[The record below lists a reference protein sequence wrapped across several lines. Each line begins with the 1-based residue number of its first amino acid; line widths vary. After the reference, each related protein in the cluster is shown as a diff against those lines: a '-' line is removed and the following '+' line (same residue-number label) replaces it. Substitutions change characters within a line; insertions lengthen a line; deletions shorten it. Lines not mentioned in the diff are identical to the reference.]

1 MLTEVGGPNLGTHGP
16 RHLARLDGLN
26 IGPPMQENAAGHHFF
41 SDGLGHTIEGTR
53 RGDPSVKMPRLPPP
67 SPPARWLPKGG
78 DVLLHVVPFIVIPG
92 RRSPP
97 CRSRAPS
104 PTPRRAYGR
113 PLHTPKRCFHSS
125 MVLAV
130 GSPSLRA
137 HTVDSAV
144 RMHIERWTN
153 LAAIGR
159 PAASVCPVGG
169 VTRSV
174 GPVRP
179 RRRRIRSSQVSTVE
193 TLACEDPSPW
203 SNKQWRESTKS
214 KID

>member
-1 MLTEVGGPNLGTHGP
+1 LSENYSHLHTKFKKIVFFWEHVYPGANRGDAISFSMDAGFVPAVMVGVGQPGK
-16 RHLARLDGLN
+16 ARWTD
-26 IGPPMQENAAGHHFF
+26 A
-41 SDGLGHTIEGTR
+41 R
-53 RGDPSVKMPRLPPP
+53 RGQSTDYRPSMEQSQKGKAAVGLP
-67 SPPARWLPKGG
+67 
-78 DVLLHVVPFIVIPG
+78 VL
-92 RRSPP
+92 S
-97 CRSRAPS
+97 PS